1 MWKTESWKQKTGIL
15 FTRMITYR
23 YWACLFYLLERVGFT
38 FKKRVASFSRN
49 NLGEEPQRSTVCI
62 HTGGQYNCSF
72 VMATACSAKAM
83 GGGWNTLHLHE
94 ASLFCIFPLRR
105 IWYLNQ
111 CFFCGLIV
119 FFFIFCICCFLL
131 RLALHCQVHNKIGR
145 MQEKDAPNV
154 IQQTD

>member
-23 YWACLFYLLERVGFT
+23 YRACLFYLLERVGFT

-72 VMATACSAKAM
+72 VMATACSTKAM
-83 GGGWNTLHLHE
+83 GGGGWNTLHLHE

-111 CFFCGLIV
+111 CFFLWFDCFFGV
-119 FFFIFCICCFLL
+119 FFSSFVFVVFCLDSLSTAKCTI
-131 RLALHCQVHNKIGR
+131 RLGGCKRR
-145 MQEKDAPNV
+145 MPPM
-154 IQQTD
+154 